1 MDRKDEREIELEYA
15 PKGMFPEDDEE
26 DVFEIDVEEDLD
38 VWNRSGSGYT
48 WGASSGSWWSS
59 GGGIGSAT
67 SLSSMWSTNTYD
79 HHSTAQRLLKHKN
92 HIDSLCKVVD
102 PTVKHTLEFASAG
115 GSGYTDMR
123 RGHIV
128 IDGKLIQSNDNKLD
142 VVSGLAIHEKLHV
155 IHSKSLHNWQSSDEI
170 YDLAPTYAQKQLLH
184 NIANIVEDEYIERQ
198 LQKTCAGYVHYIEAC
213 KEHYFAKSQ
222 VEEVDLNNFTELVN
236 TLLLLVRYP
245 SKLDADRRK
254 KHGKHIRVFM
264 AELKNGIDNRGNTIT
279 CIKNIF
285 EYLMKVAKDM
295 SPDDTPTDDM
305 LKDIDKK
312 AEDYADDYIDNFKSD
327 VSDEAW
333 AEMVADGKIESIRE
347 DITKRRARI
356 LKSELEEK
364 LRDTLS
370 SMISREYLDALS
382 KAVKYESDGLSGK
395 MLKQIKDLELTDY
408 FEEDIAKEL
417 AVSDGQRKVSW
428 QRAIPDEYSARKYK
442 NAKIDMKSQINKLK
456 KKIDLY
462 GATNVHNIYNQKRGI
477 LDKRQLHRIPMGMTD
492 LFKAS
497 IVKEDK
503 PLDICLLVDESG
515 SMGYKLMEDARNCA
529 IAIKEALADNP
540 MINLW
545 VYGHSADDKV
555 KGQTEM
561 IEYYSPTMKD
571 RATVMGSMHARYENR
586 DGNAIISSSLRVAKE
601 SDNNA
606 NKLMIVLSDGQPSAD
621 LYRGYTGMEHT
632 AKAVKF
638 AEIRGWSVIQV
649 GFGGISERQMERMFT
664 NYIHVED
671 TDELG
676 DKVSKIIRK
685 VVKV

>member
-1 MDRKDEREIELEYA
+1 MDRKDEEEIELEYA
-15 PKGMFPEDDEE
+15 PKGMFPEDDE

-38 VWNRSGSGYT
+38 VWNRTGSGYT
-48 WGASSGSWWSS
+48 WGTGTGWWAS
-59 GGGIGSAT
+59 GIGGAT
-67 SLSSMWSTNTYD
+67 SMSSMWSTNYSD
-79 HHSTAQRLLKHKN
+79 HSTAQRLLRHKK

-128 IDGKLIQSNDNKLD
+128 IDGKLIKDSDTKLD

-155 IHSKSLHNWQSSDEI
+155 IHSKDLHRWQNSDEI
-170 YDLAPTYAQKQLLH
+170 YDLAPTYHEKKLLH
-184 NIANIVEDEYIERQ
+184 SIANIVEDEYIERQ

-213 KEHYFAKSQ
+213 KEHYFAESK
-222 VEEVDLNNFTELVN
+222 VEEVDLTDFTELVN

-264 AELKNGIDNRGNTIT
+264 AELKKGIDSRDNTID
-279 CIKNIF
+279 CIKNIYQ
-285 EYLMKVAKDM
+285 YLMKQAKDM
-295 SPDDTPTDDM
+295 TPDDTPTEEM
-305 LKDIDKK
+305 LKDIDEK
-312 AEDYADDYIDNFKSD
+312 ASMYADSYIEDFKRD
-327 VSDEAW
+327 VSPEAW
-333 AEMVADGKIESIRE
+333 EEMVADGKIKSIRD
-347 DITKRRARI
+347 DIAKRRARV
-356 LKSELEEK
+356 LKSELEDK
-364 LRDTLS
+364 LRDKLRS
-370 SMISREYLDALS
+370 LMGSEFLDALD
-382 KAVKYESDGLSGK
+382 KAVKYKADELSGR
-395 MLKQIKDLELTDY
+395 MQKQIKELEESDY
-408 FEEDIAKEL
+408 YEESIGKEL
-417 AVSDGQRKVSW
+417 AVTDGQRKITW
-428 QRAIPDEYSARKYK
+428 QRALSDDHYARVYN

-462 GATNVHNIYNQKRGI
+462 GATNVHNIYRQKRGI

-492 LFKAS
+492 LFKAT
-497 IVKEDK
+497 VVNTDK

-515 SMGYKLMEDARNCA
+515 SMGWSTMASARKSA

-545 VYGHSADDKV
+545 VYGHSADEKV

-561 IEYYSPTMKD
+561 IEYYSPTMQD
-571 RATVMGSMHARYENR
+571 RPFAMGGMNARYENR
-586 DGNAIISSSLRVAKE
+586 DGNAIIASAQRVKAE
-601 SDNNA
+601 SDNTS

-621 LYRGYTGMEHT
+621 LYRGSRGIEHT

-638 AEIRGWSVIQV
+638 AESRGWSVIQV
-649 GFGGISERQMERMFT
+649 GFAGASEHYMSQMFT
-664 NYIHVED
+664 NHIYVKDVE
-671 TDELG
+671 TLG
-676 DKVSKIIRK
+676 DNLSKIIRK

>member
-155 IHSKSLHNWQSSDEI
+155 IHSKSLQNWQNSDEI

>member
-1 MDRKDEREIELEYA
+1 MDRKDETEIELEYA
-15 PKGMFPEDDEE
+15 PKGMFPEDDE

-38 VWNRSGSGYT
+38 VWNRTGSGYT
-48 WGASSGSWWSS
+48 WGSGTGWWAS
-59 GGGIGSAT
+59 GIGGAT
-67 SLSSMWSTNTYD
+67 SMSSMWSTNYSD
-79 HHSTAQRLLKHKN
+79 HSTAQRLLRHKK

-115 GSGYTDMR
+115 GSGYTDMT

-128 IDGKLIQSNDNKLD
+128 IDGRLIKTNDTKLD

-155 IHSKSLHNWQSSDEI
+155 IHSKSLHRWQNSDEI
-170 YDLAPTYAQKQLLH
+170 YDLAPTYHEKKLLH
-184 NIANIVEDEYIERQ
+184 SIANIVEDEYIERQ

-213 KEHYFAKSQ
+213 KEHYFAESK
-222 VEEVDLNNFTELVN
+222 VEDVDLTDFTELVN

-264 AELKNGIDNRGNTIT
+264 AELKKGIDSRENTID

-285 EYLMKVAKDM
+285 QYLMKQAEDM
-295 SPDDTPTDDM
+295 TPDSTPTEEM
-305 LKDIDKK
+305 LKDVDES
-312 AEDYADDYIDNFKSD
+312 ASMYADSYIEDFKRD
-327 VSDEAW
+327 VSPEAW
-333 AEMVADGKIESIRE
+333 EEMVADGKIKSIRD
-347 DITKRRARI
+347 DIAKRRARV
-356 LKSELEEK
+356 LKSELEDK
-364 LRDTLS
+364 LRDKLRS
-370 SMISREYLDALS
+370 LMGSEFLDALD
-382 KAVKYESDGLSGK
+382 KAVKYKADGISSR
-395 MLKQIKDLELTDY
+395 MQKQIKELEESDY
-408 FEEDIAKEL
+408 YEEDIGKAL
-417 AVSDGQRKVSW
+417 AVTDGQRKITW
-428 QRAIPDEYSARKYK
+428 QRALSDEYHKRRYT

-462 GATNVHNIYNQKRGI
+462 GATNVHNIYNQRRGI

-492 LFKAS
+492 LFKAT
-497 IVKEDK
+497 ITKEDK

-515 SMGYKLMEDARNCA
+515 SMGYSTMESARNSA

-545 VYGHSADDKV
+545 VYGHSADEKI

-561 IEYYSPTMKD
+561 IEYYSPTMQD
-571 RATVMGSMHARYENR
+571 RPFAMGGMSARYENR
-586 DGNAIISSSLRVAKE
+586 DGNAIIASAQRVKAE

-621 LYRGYTGMEHT
+621 LYRGSRGIEHT

-638 AEIRGWSVIQV
+638 AESRGWSVIQV
-649 GFGGISERQMERMFT
+649 GFAGASEHYMSQMFT
-664 NYIHVED
+664 NHIYVNDVD
-671 TDELG
+671 TLG
-676 DKVSKIIRK
+676 DNLSKIIRK